1 MEHCKLQLGCL
12 VAVLYIAF
20 IYIRECKRTR
30 RSLKDSLFDE
40 LLAVGIICIVL
51 DGLTAYTVNHLDT
64 VNDGLNRF
72 LHMCYLLSIDTV
84 VFSLFVYMLNSADSL
99 PKKLW
104 TKLLTYGPF
113 AVNVL
118 VVVTNIGSLE
128 YRVGETTNYS
138 MGISAYTCYT
148 TVAIYILLTMIV
160 FFRQWNYI
168 ADHKRTSIFTYLM
181 VLLVVTTIQVLVPEA
196 LISSIAPTI
205 MIIGIYMNMEDPA
218 RRDLAHF
225 HKEMVMGFA
234 TLIESKDDSTGGHVR
249 RTTLYAK
256 LLAKE
261 LRERKLYREVLTKDY
276 MKNIVKAAPMHDIGK
291 ISIPDAVLQKPG
303 KLTDEEFAI
312 MKQHAESGGKI
323 IQDTFGHLSNQE
335 YRDVAYQ
342 VARYHHERWN
352 GKGYPEGLN
361 GEEIPLCARI
371 MAVADVFDAISQNRC
386 YRAAMPL
393 DTCFEIIKEG
403 SGKDFDPVIV
413 DVFLEIR
420 ERVEAIHRT
429 EIEALKQR
437 KRSTRLF

>member
-20 IYIRECKRTR
+20 IYIRECKRTG

-40 LLAVGIICIVL
+40 LLTVGIICIVF

-64 VNDGLNRF
+64 VNGTLNRI
-72 LHMCYLLSIDTV
+72 LHMCYLLSIDTL
-84 VFSLFVYMLNSADSL
+84 VFSLFVYMLNSAGSL
-99 PKKLW
+99 PKTLGM
-104 TKLLTYGPF
+104 KLLTYGPF
-113 AVNVL
+113 AINVIL
-118 VVVTNIGSLE
+118 VITNIGSLE
-128 YRVGETTNYS
+128 YCIGETTNYS

-148 TVAIYILLTMIV
+148 TVAVYILLTMIV

-205 MIIGIYMNMEDPA
+205 LIIGIYMNMEDPA
-218 RRDLAHF
+218 RRELAHF

-234 TLIESKDDSTGGHVR
+234 TLIESKDDNTGGHVR

-261 LRERKLYREVLTKDY
+261 LRERKHYRDILTKDY

-303 KLTDEEFAI
+303 KLTEEEFAT
-312 MKQHAESGGKI
+312 MKQHAECGGKI

-342 VARYHHERWN
+342 VARYHHEKWN
-352 GKGYPEGLN
+352 GKGYPEGLK

-393 DTCFEIIKEG
+393 DKCFEIIKEG
-403 SGKDFDPVIV
+403 SGKDFDPVIA

-420 ERVEAIHRT
+420 EQVEEIHRT
-429 EIEALKQR
+429 EITALKERR
-437 KRSTRLF
+437 KGARLF

>member
-1 MEHCKLQLGCL
+1 MEHCKLQIGCL
-12 VAVLYIAF
+12 VAVAYIAF
-20 IYIRECKRTR
+20 IYVRECKRTG

-40 LLAVGIICIVL
+40 LLTVGIICIVF

-64 VNDGLNRF
+64 VNETLNRI
-72 LHMCYLLSIDTV
+72 LHMGYLLSIDTV
-84 VFSLFVYMLNSADSL
+84 VFSLFLYMLNSAGSL
-99 PKKLW
+99 PKTMRMKV
-104 TKLLTYGPF
+104 LTYGPF
-113 AVNVL
+113 VINVI
-118 VVVTNIGSLE
+118 VVVANITSLE
-128 YRVGETTNYS
+128 YRIGKVTNYS

-148 TVAIYILLTMIV
+148 TVAVYILLTMIT
-160 FFRQWNYI
+160 FFRQWNHI

-181 VLLVVTTIQVLVPEA
+181 VLLVVTTIQVFVPEA

-205 MIIGIYMNMEDPA
+205 LIIGIYMNMEDPA
-218 RRDLAHF
+218 RRELAHF

-234 TLIESKDDSTGGHVR
+234 TLIESKDDNTGGHVR

-256 LLAKE
+256 ALAKE
-261 LRERKLYREVLTKDY
+261 LRDRKYYRDILTKDY

-303 KLTDEEFAI
+303 RLTEEEFAT
-312 MKQHAESGGKI
+312 MKQHAENGGKI

-342 VARYHHERWN
+342 VARYHHEKWN
-352 GKGYPEGLN
+352 GKGYPEGLKE
-361 GEEIPLCARI
+361 EEIPLCARI

-393 DTCFEIIKEG
+393 DTCFEIIREG
-403 SGKDFDPVIV
+403 RGTDFDPVIV
-413 DVFLEIR
+413 DVFMEIR
-420 ERVEAIHRT
+420 EKVEEIHRT

-437 KRSTRLF
+437 RKGARLF